1 VNLRLPRPQLGVVT
15 VGVPVFDEALQ
26 AQGVPTEAVQWRPP
40 VHGTADALHA
50 LAADPWTVEANDTA
64 VGRML
69 AARPHLVDVVPA
81 RDAIEGMHD
90 RVLLH
95 AGPPIAWEDCTGPLR
110 GAITGAL
117 RYEGLADSPEAASA
131 LLARGEVELRPCH
144 AAGAVGPMAGV
155 VSASMP
161 MLVVRDESSGITARC
176 TLNEGLGKV
185 LRFGA
190 FDAEVVER
198 LRWMERVLGP
208 TLSRALQVAGP
219 IDVRSLVAQA
229 LQMGDECHNRTRAA
243 TSLLARR
250 LAPAIVDADPASA
263 ADVLRFLGGNDHFAL
278 NVVMAGAKSTADAAR
293 DVPGSTLVVA
303 MARNGTEFGIQTAG
317 TGDRWF
323 TAPAPVPDG
332 LFFPGYSAADANPD
346 LGDSTITETVGLG
359 GLAMAAAPAIVTFVG
374 GDPADATSRTL
385 EMYEITLAEH
395 DAYQI
400 PALSFRGT
408 PTGIDVALVART
420 GLVPC
425 VNTGIA
431 GRAPG
436 TGQIGAGLV
445 TPPITCFTDA
455 VRALARTG
463 GEAPVR

>member
-1 VNLRLPRPQLGVVT
+1 VNPRLPRPQLGVVT
-15 VGVPVFDEALQ
+15 AGVPVFDVALQ
-26 AQGVPTEAVQWRPP
+26 AQGVPTEAVEWRPP
-40 VHGTADALHA
+40 VGGTEDALHT
-50 LAADPWTVEANDTA
+50 LAADPRAAEANDTA

-81 RDAIEGMHD
+81 REAIDGMHD
-90 RVLLH
+90 RLLLH

-117 RYEGLADSPEAASA
+117 RYEGLANSPEVVSA
-131 LLARGEVELRPCH
+131 LLAHGEVELRPCH
-144 AAGAVGPMAGV
+144 SAGAVGPMAGV

-161 MLVVRDESSGITARC
+161 MLVVRDESSGLTARC

-190 FDAEVVER
+190 YDAEVVDR

-208 TLSRALQVAGP
+208 ALSRALRVSEP

-250 LAPAIVDADPASA
+250 LAPAIVDAGPASA
-263 ADVLRFLGGNDHFAL
+263 PHVLRFLDDNDHFAL
-278 NVVMAGAKSTADAAR
+278 NVVMAAAKATADAAR
-293 DVPGSTLVVA
+293 DVPGSTMVVA

-317 TGDRWF
+317 TSDRWF

-332 LFFPGYSAADANPD
+332 LFFPGYSVADANPD

-374 GDPADATSRTL
+374 GDPADATRRTL
-385 EMYEITLAEH
+385 EMYEIALAEH

-408 PTGIDVALVART
+408 PTGIDVTLVVRT

-431 GRAPG
+431 GRAAG

-445 TPPITCFTDA
+445 NPPIACFTDA
-455 VRALARTG
+455 VLALAHTG
-463 GEAPVR
+463 GDALVR